1 LKAETLKE
9 DGTTNDTNH
18 TNFLTTD
25 DADGRGWGNGKAES
39 GNAEPVPAGAGGEDC
54 FMQPEGQDER
64 ERTSQK
70 LKGSIGEEVVLRP
83 GSRAGAA
90 FSNPSASE
98 LARDSE
104 SASPTCSAVGPASV
118 LDAGPSFLDCPR
130 IRVLRQENAG
140 PGAAR
145 NLGIRNA
152 RGEYV
157 AFLDSDDL
165 WFPWTL
171 ETYYN
176 AIQSQKDVS
185 FVAGREI
192 KAKAEDKLDGVLKG
206 VLFQKTDQ
214 VFRFRFFGNYL
225 ESSQERIWIGT
236 PAACIRRTCLAE
248 VGGFLTERMN
258 AEDSDLWL
266 RLGTQ
271 KGFVRVDEP
280 EVFAHRLT
288 PGSEVASGSKAAA
301 GMRNLLFQE
310 KAGKYPG
317 GRGYRRN
324 RMEIL
329 SRHLRPGCVGLLKS
343 GCIPDALAIYIR
355 AFRMNFWLGQWKFLL
370 GLPLWALIGKFKN
383 IQ

>member
-1 LKAETLKE
+1 
-9 DGTTNDTNH
+9 
-18 TNFLTTD
+18 
-25 DADGRGWGNGKAES
+25 
-39 GNAEPVPAGAGGEDC
+39 
-54 FMQPEGQDER
+54 
-64 ERTSQK
+64 
-70 LKGSIGEEVVLRP
+70 
-83 GSRAGAA
+83 
-90 FSNPSASE
+90 
-98 LARDSE
+98 
-104 SASPTCSAVGPASV
+104 
-118 LDAGPSFLDCPR
+118 
-130 IRVLRQENAG
+130 VLRQENAG

-171 ETYYN
+171 ETYYK
-176 AIQSQKDVS
+176 AIRSSDEVS

-192 KAKAEDKLDGVLKG
+192 KVCAGERLDGVLIG
-206 VLFQKTDQ
+206 LDCQKPAENCQ
-214 VFRFRFFGNYL
+214 FRFFPNYL
-225 ESSQERIWIGT
+225 ETSSERIWIGT
-236 PAACIRRTCLAE
+236 PAACIRRSSFEE
-248 VGGFLTERMN
+248 VGGFLTKRMN

-271 KGFVRVDEP
+271 RGFVRIDEP
-280 EVFAHRLT
+280 AVFAHRLT
-288 PGSEVASGSKAAA
+288 PGSEVASGTKAVA
-301 GMRNLLFQE
+301 GMKNLLLQE

-317 GRGYRRN
+317 GCVYRWN
-324 RMEIL
+324 RMKIL